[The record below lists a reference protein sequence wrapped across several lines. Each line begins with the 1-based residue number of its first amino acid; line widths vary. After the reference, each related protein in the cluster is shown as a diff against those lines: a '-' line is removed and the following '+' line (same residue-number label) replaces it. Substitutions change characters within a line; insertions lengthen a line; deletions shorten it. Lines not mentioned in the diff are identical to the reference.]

1 MKSRKLGKGNGDSS
15 FNLRFGSGFGFS
27 FGALILS
34 FIFLSSG
41 CNIQKL
47 AIVMTAEAT
56 GNAAKEIQK
65 YDLPFIVGAGIP
77 SNLLILETGRLLAPD
92 NPLILA
98 SLAET
103 YCSYGSGFVEDY
115 DPEKANILYYKGY
128 KYAEQALS
136 IINKKFRVT
145 LEKVRKGEVAAE
157 ELAKTIE
164 KKHIREAFWY
174 TACLGYWIATAK
186 GSPESVVE
194 ISKMIAL
201 VDRLIELDE
210 DYFYS
215 SPLLLRATFYATA
228 PSILGGSP
236 VKSKIYFDRV
246 FKKTNGKFLLAKAV
260 YAQFYATLL
269 KDRTEKE
276 VYQEEIERLKEKIKS
291 YEEIVAETEDPEIKA
306 KLSQQLENF
315 KKELQDID
323 NEKVAS
329 LFSDKTGEQIFDETI
344 EEILATPVDILP
356 EATLVNAVAKEKA
369 KLLKGKRDQ
378 YF

>member
-1 MKSRKLGKGNGDSS
+1 
-15 FNLRFGSGFGFS
+15 
-27 FGALILS
+27 
-34 FIFLSSG
+34 
-41 CNIQKL
+41 
-47 AIVMTAEAT
+47 MTAEAT

-92 NPLILA
+92 NPVILA
-98 SLAET
+98 NLAET

-136 IINKKFRVT
+136 IINKKFKVT

-236 VKSKIYFDRV
+236 VKSKIYFDKV

-315 KKELQDID
+315 KKELQDIN

-356 EATLVNAVAKEKA
+356 DVTLVNAIAKEKA

>member
-1 MKSRKLGKGNGDSS
+1 MKQEGVTMGRNAKGLEKGIKAAIL
-15 FNLRFGSGFGFS
+15 FCGFF
-27 FGALILS
+27 
-34 FIFLSSG
+34 FLG

-56 GNAAKEIQK
+56 GNAAKEVQK

-77 SNLLILETGRLLAPD
+77 SNLLILETGR
-92 NPLILA
+92 ILDPNNVVIL
-98 SLAET
+98 SNLAET

-136 IINKKFRVT
+136 IMNKNFKTT
-145 LEKVRKGEVAAE
+145 LEKMSKGEATAE
-157 ELAKTIE
+157 DLAKTIE
-164 KKHIREAFWY
+164 KKNVREAFWY
-174 TACLGYWIATAK
+174 TACLGYWISTAK
-186 GSPESVVE
+186 GSPESVIE
-194 ISKMIAL
+194 ISKMLAM

-210 DYFYS
+210 DHFYS

-236 VKSKIYFDRV
+236 IKAKIYFDRV
-246 FKKTNGKFLLAKAV
+246 FKKTGGKFLLAKAV

-291 YEEIVAETEDPEIKA
+291 YEEIISQTEDKEIKD
-306 KLSQQLENF
+306 KLNNQLESF
-315 KKELQDID
+315 KKELKEIE
-323 NEKVAS
+323 NENVAK
-329 LFSDKTGEQIFDETI
+329 LFSEKTGEQIFDETI
-344 EEILATPVDILP
+344 EEILTTPVDILP
-356 EATLVNAVAKEKA
+356 DVTLVNAVAKEKA
-369 KLLKGKRDQ
+369 KILKQRRSQ